1 MKVIASI
8 DDAQALVGQ
17 ELGVSDWL
25 TIDQKRIN
33 DFADVTGDH
42 QWIHVDVERA
52 KAESPFGAPIAHGFL
67 TLSLIPYFSKENY
80 RVENAKLAINYGLNK
95 VRFVASV
102 PVDSRVR
109 MRSELVDATK
119 VDDNT
124 VNLTVKQ
131 TLEIDGVDKPAAVAE
146 MIVRIIF

>member
-1 MKVIASI
+1 
-8 DDAQALVGQ
+8 
-17 ELGVSDWL
+17 
-25 TIDQKRIN
+25 
-33 DFADVTGDH
+33 
-42 QWIHVDVERA
+42 
-52 KAESPFGAPIAHGFL
+52 
-67 TLSLIPYFSKENY
+67 
-80 RVENAKLAINYGLNK
+80 
-95 VRFVASV
+95 
-102 PVDSRVR
+102 